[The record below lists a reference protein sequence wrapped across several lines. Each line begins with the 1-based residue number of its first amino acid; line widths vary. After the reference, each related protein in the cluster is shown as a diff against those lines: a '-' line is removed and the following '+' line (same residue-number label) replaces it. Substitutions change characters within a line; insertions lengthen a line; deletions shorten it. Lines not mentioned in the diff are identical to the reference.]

1 MPMAWNFDQAEFK
14 RTTAIDHEQ
23 IQAPSLDSNW
33 KSTRKQEI
41 RFWVYKIIYLKHRN
55 CLTDK
60 VAQV

>member
-1 MPMAWNFDQAEFK
+1 MPTAWNFDQVAFK
-14 RTTAIDHEQ
+14 RTTAIGYEQ
-23 IQAPSLDSNW
+23 IQAPPADFNW

-41 RFWVYKIIYLKHRN
+41 RFWVYKIVYLEHRN